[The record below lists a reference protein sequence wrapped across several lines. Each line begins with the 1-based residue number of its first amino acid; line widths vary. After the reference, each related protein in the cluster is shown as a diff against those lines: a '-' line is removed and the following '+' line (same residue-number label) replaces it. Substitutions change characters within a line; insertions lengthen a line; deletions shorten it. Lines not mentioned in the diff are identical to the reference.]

1 VCSIVARRTRKCW
14 GERPNLTILFDKY
27 VPTVIDMFKTRFK
40 RITPMPEITHI
51 QVLCNLLECLLPV
64 SKNNM
69 VDHRADFSKWFQQ
82 EFKFVKFPQGG
93 SVFDF
98 YIDNETKRCCRGL
111 RSTKF
116 ELDPDIPLQ
125 ATIVHTSETI
135 RIKYLSTCLWK
146 RGSPQCSLEQPE
158 VEKTF

>member
-1 VCSIVARRTRKCW
+1 
-14 GERPNLTILFDKY
+14 
-27 VPTVIDMFKTRFK
+27 
-40 RITPMPEITHI
+40 
-51 QVLCNLLECLLPV
+51 
-64 SKNNM
+64 M

-98 YIDNETKRCCRGL
+98 YIDNETKRL
-111 RSTKF
+111 VPWSEKVPKF

-135 RIKYLSTCLWK
+135 RIKYFVDMLMEKGQPTMLVGNSRKWK
-146 RGSPQCSLEQPE
+146 NGSNWGQTRVSPRNSHDL
-158 VEKTF
+158 